1 MYTWIHNNNNYLK
14 FNPIDIKMK
23 TEEEKEKEDTNSKD
37 CEKIIRLVKGTN
49 KPMKNTK
56 YLRYNT

>member
-1 MYTWIHNNNNYLK
+1 MYTWIHNNNDLK
-14 FNPIDIKMK
+14 FNPIAIKK
-23 TEEEKEKEDTNSKD
+23 KPEEEKEKKDTNSKA
-37 CEKIIRLVKGTN
+37 CEKIIKLVKGTN